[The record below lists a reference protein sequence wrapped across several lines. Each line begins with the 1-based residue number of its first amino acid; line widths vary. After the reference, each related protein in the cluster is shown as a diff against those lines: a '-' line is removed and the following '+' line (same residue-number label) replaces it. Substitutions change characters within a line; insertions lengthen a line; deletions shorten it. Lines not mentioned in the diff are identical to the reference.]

1 MANDRI
7 SGSASLLDGCHT
19 RLGMQGAYPAMEK
32 WEQGVVIVD
41 KIKTDRLID

>member
-1 MANDRI
+1 MTESLAQPHLLMAVTQNWEC
-7 SGSASLLDGCHT
+7 G
-19 RLGMQGAYPAMEK
+19 GAYPAMVR

>member
-7 SGSASLLDGCHT
+7 SGSASLSDGCHT
-19 RLGMQGAYPAMEK
+19 KLGMRGAYPAMVR

-41 KIKTDRLID
+41 KIKSDRLID